1 MRGYAGPCGAM
12 RGYAGLCGAMRC
24 YAGLCGAM
32 VFPGMR
38 LIAKNEA
45 QGQIAIWPQK
55 RRLASKNHL
64 AVKMELW
71 KRIWSWNRDR
81 KNGIGREN
89 GIVKMDMVVKMILAV
104 KWSLWKRQ
112 LLNSRVLCMH
122 GSRQAHLAKRLVL
135 QKVWLQTFCNSN
147 SDNYIY
153 MYIFIYI
160 LIQWLYE
167 FLRVAF
173 HHHHNIFHGNM
184 DLDMGQ
190 IILYHRYRYASLAL
204 PWPTLLWGNPFRI

>member
-1 MRGYAGPCGAM
+1 MRGHAGLCGVM
-12 RGYAGLCGAMRC
+12 RGYAGLCGAMRG
-24 YAGLCGAM
+24 YAGRWCSWGC
-32 VFPGMR
+32 VWSQKTRPK
-38 LIAKNEA
+38 AKLPFGLRKGVWL
-45 QGQIAIWPQK
+45 Q
-55 RRLASKNHL
+55 KNHL

-153 MYIFIYI
+153 IYVYIYLYTYTVIIWIFAGGFPSPSQYI
-160 LIQWLYE
+160 
-167 FLRVAF
+167 
-173 HHHHNIFHGNM
+173 
-184 DLDMGQ
+184 
-190 IILYHRYRYASLAL
+190 
-204 PWPTLLWGNPFRI
+204 PW

>member
-1 MRGYAGPCGAM
+1 
-12 RGYAGLCGAMRC
+12 
-24 YAGLCGAM
+24 
-32 VFPGMR
+32 
-38 LIAKNEA
+38 
-45 QGQIAIWPQK
+45 
-55 RRLASKNHL
+55 L

-81 KNGIGREN
+81 KNGIGREKRDREN
-89 GIVKMDMVVKMILAV
+89 GYGCENDFGCKMV
-104 KWSLWKRQ
+104 WKRQ

-173 HHHHNIFHGNM
+173 HHHHNILHGNM
-184 DLDMGQ
+184 DLDMGWYGPNYF
-190 IILYHRYRYASLAL
+190 IS
-204 PWPTLLWGNPFRI
+204 

>member
-1 MRGYAGPCGAM
+1 M
-12 RGYAGLCGAMRC
+12 RGYAGLCGVMRG
-24 YAGLCGAM
+24 YAGLLYAVLCGAM
-32 VFPGMR
+32 RGDGVPGDAFDR
-38 LIAKNEA
+38 KKWGPRPNGHLALEKA
-45 QGQIAIWPQK
+45 FGLKKTIWP
-55 RRLASKNHL
+55 
-64 AVKMELW
+64 W
-71 KRIWSWNRDR
+71 KWGCE
-81 KNGIGREN
+81 NGFGRET
-89 GIVKMDMVVKMILAV
+89 GIVKTELVAKTGSIVYMVVKMILAV
-104 KWSLWKRQ
+104 KLSLWKRQ
-112 LLNSRVLCMH
+112 LLNSRVLCVH

-147 SDNYIY
+147 SDIY
-153 MYIFIYI
+153 IYI